1 MERITP
7 LLSGRLLND
16 SVLHQ
21 TPFEKSLR
29 RRLLKVGSVLELIE
43 KENEYTPASAL
54 SSADELRRLIDTY
67 DKLDSELA
75 REITQYIDVSLVRKR
90 LFKGEEMSIKHVA
103 HVIKTMV
110 AKGRMVKDAYS
121 KEVKEIY
128 AAISVQNPL
137 APPYDLARPY
147 FEKDLDTFN
156 LSYQVLLDN
165 FKLLAAKVGTSDA
178 MAGASPYSAATLQAL
193 VAQADGLTREIAVII
208 QKIFVVYEERLLVFE
223 QIKESCN
230 AICKRSRFVLGSHHV
245 VYKDLIALKHAIM

>member
-7 LLSGRLLND
+7 LLSGRSLND

-43 KENEYTPASAL
+43 RESEYTSASAL
-54 SSADELRRLIDTY
+54 SSADELRRLIDSY
-67 DKLDSELA
+67 EELDGELA
-75 REITQYIDVSLVRKR
+75 RVITQYVDVALVRKR
-90 LFKGEEMSIKHVA
+90 LFKGEETSIKHVA
-103 HVIKTMV
+103 YVIKTMV
-110 AKGRMVKDAYS
+110 AKGKVQKDGYA

-128 AAISVQNPL
+128 AAIAVQNPL

-165 FKLLAAKVGTSDA
+165 FKLLAAKIDTSNA
-178 MAGASPYSAATLQAL
+178 LAEIAPYSPAALHAL
-193 VAQADGLTREIAVII
+193 VAQAENLTREIAVIV
-208 QKIFVVYEERLLVFE
+208 QKIFVIYEERLLVFE
-223 QIKESCN
+223 QIKESCH
-230 AICKRSRFVLGSHHV
+230 AICKRSRFVLGSHHA
-245 VYKDLIALKHAIM
+245 VYKEIIALKHAIM

>member
-7 LLSGRLLND
+7 ILSGRSLND

-29 RRLLKVGSVLELIE
+29 RRLLKVGLVLELIE

-54 SSADELRRLIDTY
+54 SSPGELRRLIDTY
-67 DKLDSELA
+67 EELDSELA
-75 REITQYIDVSLVRKR
+75 RVITQYIDVSLARKR

-103 HVIKTMV
+103 FVIKATA
-110 AKGRMVKDAYS
+110 AKGRSVKDGYS

-137 APPYDLARPY
+137 APPLDLARPH

-165 FKLLAAKVGTSDA
+165 FKLLAARVAASGELA
-178 MAGASPYSAATLQAL
+178 AISPYSVETLHAL
-193 VAQADGLTREIAVII
+193 VAQAENLTREIAVII

-223 QIKESCN
+223 QIKESCH
-230 AICKRSRFVLGSHHV
+230 AICKRSRFVLGSHHA
-245 VYKDLIALKHAIM
+245 VYKELIALKHAIM

>member
-7 LLSGRLLND
+7 HLSGRSLND

-29 RRLLKVGSVLELIE
+29 RRLLKVGAVLELIE
-43 KENEYTPASAL
+43 TENEYTPASAL
-54 SSADELRRLIDTY
+54 SSADELRRLMDAY
-67 DKLDSELA
+67 DRLDSELA
-75 REITQYIDVSLVRKR
+75 GVITRYIDVSLVRKR

-103 HVIKTMV
+103 YVIKTTA
-110 AKGRMVKDAYS
+110 AKGRVAKDEYS

-137 APPYDLARPY
+137 APPFDLARPH

-165 FKLLAAKVGTSDA
+165 FKHLVARVGTYDEL
-178 MAGASPYSAATLQAL
+178 GGISPYSAATLQAL
-193 VAQADGLTREIAVII
+193 VVQADNLTREIAVIV

-223 QIKESCN
+223 EIKESCH
-230 AICKRSRFVLGSHHV
+230 AICKRSRFVLGSHHA
-245 VYKDLIALKHAIM
+245 VYKELISLKHAIM

>member
-7 LLSGRLLND
+7 LLSGRSLND

-29 RRLLKVGSVLELIE
+29 RRLQKVGSVLELIE
-43 KENEYTPASAL
+43 TENEYTPASAL
-54 SSADELRRLIDTY
+54 SSADELRRLMDTY
-67 DKLDSELA
+67 EGLDSELA
-75 REITQYIDVSLVRKR
+75 RVIIQYIDVSLVRKR

-103 HVIKTMV
+103 YVIKTAV
-110 AKGRMVKDAYS
+110 AKGRVAKDGYS

-137 APPYDLARPY
+137 APPFDLARPH

-165 FKLLAAKVGTSDA
+165 FKHLAAKVGTSNEA
-178 MAGASPYSAATLQAL
+178 AGAAPYSAATLQTL
-193 VAQADGLTREIAVII
+193 VAQAENLTREIAVIV

-223 QIKESCN
+223 EIKERCH
-230 AICKRSRFVLGSHHV
+230 AICKRSRFVLGSHHA
-245 VYKDLIALKHAIM
+245 VYKELIALKHAIM